1 MVNRHGDT
9 LPATPQWRSTN
20 TEAAIVDQSGLV
32 RGMASGNATIE
43 AKVGALTASAA
54 VTVAPRPASVTL
66 VGAGDIATCN
76 GSGDEATAKLLD
88 SIPGTVFTAGDNAY
102 EDGTAA
108 DYANCYSLSWGR
120 HKARTRPAPGN
131 HEYNTP
137 GATGYFGYFGSAAG
151 DGDKGYYSYN
161 LGAWHVI
168 MLNSNLNVGT
178 GSPQESWL
186 RADLAAHDAPCTIAI
201 WHHPRFSSGP
211 HGSSIAMQSIWQTL
225 YDAGADLV
233 VVGHDHLY
241 ERFAPQDGGAQLD
254 LARGIRQFV
263 VGTGGASAYAV
274 VSPVANS
281 EVRNS
286 GTRGV
291 LKLTLYPDRYDW
303 KFVPVKGSSF
313 TYSGSA
319 SCH

>member
-1 MVNRHGDT
+1 
-9 LPATPQWRSTN
+9 
-20 TEAAIVDQSGLV
+20 
-32 RGMASGNATIE
+32 
-43 AKVGALTASAA
+43 
-54 VTVAPRPASVTL
+54 
-66 VGAGDIATCN
+66 
-76 GSGDEATAKLLD
+76 LLD

-108 DYANCYSLSWGR
+108 DYSNCYAPSWGR
-120 HKARTRPAPGN
+120 HKSRTRPAPGN
-131 HEYNTP
+131 HEYSTP
-137 GATGYFGYFGSAAG
+137 GATGYFGYFGSVAG
-151 DGDKGYYSYN
+151 PSDKGYYSYD

-186 RADLAAHDAPCTIAI
+186 RADLEAHSSRCTIAI

-211 HGSSIAMQSIWQTL
+211 HGSSATMQSIWQAL
-225 YDAGADLV
+225 YDGGADV
-233 VVGHDHLY
+233 VVTGHDHLY
-241 ERFAPQDGGAQLD
+241 ERFAPQNAAGQFDQ
-254 LARGIRQFV
+254 ARGIREFV
-263 VGTGGASAYAV
+263 AGTGGASAYSV
-274 VSPVANS
+274 VSPAPNS

-303 KFVPVKGSSF
+303 KFVPVQGSSF
-313 TYSGSA
+313 TDSGSA